1 MGPKM
6 STVEQV
12 RKIRGRGENRNKAAP
27 SAKLTFEAAEQT
39 GPGTLAGRYLRMFWQ
54 PVLHSHDL
62 VASQALPLR
71 VMGESFTVFRGESG
85 TPYVVAPNC
94 PHRLAPLNIAR
105 VEGDELRCFYH
116 GWKFNGQGQ
125 CIEQPSEQEPFCDR
139 IRIAQ
144 YPTVEYIGLIFAW
157 LGEGEPPPFPRYP
170 GFEGDN
176 VVLTYDSYERPCNY
190 FNNLENLADF
200 AHLPFAHHGLAGAWD
215 ERADPS
221 TISATETKWGAEL
234 RCERRSG
241 KGNIFQFGM
250 PNITHVRALP
260 DDPAV
265 KYREFLAWWV
275 PMDDR
280 RHTQFTIVKTD
291 RIPGA
296 TEGYLERRAARMAK
310 RDIDPE
316 KLAFDILAGKTRYS
330 EVDPART
337 NMVVLQDHLAQV
349 GVGQPSERPREHLGR
364 SDIGV
369 AALRRLWVRELT
381 RLAQGEELKTW
392 HYDPAALPIRSDF

>member
-1 MGPKM
+1 M
-6 STVEQV
+6 STVEHV
-12 RKIRGRGENRNKAAP
+12 SKVVARSENRNKATP
-27 SAKLTFEAAEQT
+27 SVKLTFDAAEQT

-54 PVLHSHDL
+54 PVLHSNDL
-62 VASQALPLR
+62 AAGQALPLR

-85 TPYVVAPNC
+85 KPHVIASNC
-94 PHRLAPLNIAR
+94 PHRLAPLNIGA

-116 GWKFNGQGQ
+116 GWKFNGQGH
-125 CIEQPSEQEPFCDR
+125 CVEQPAEREPFCDR
-139 IRIAQ
+139 IRIAH
-144 YPTVEYIGLIFAW
+144 YPTVEYIGLIFAY
-157 LGEGEPPPFPRYP
+157 LGEGEPPQFPHYP

-221 TISATETKWGAEL
+221 TISATETQWGAEL

-260 DDPAV
+260 DDPEV

-275 PMDDR
+275 PIDDR
-280 RHTQFTIVKTD
+280 RHTQFTVVKTE
-291 RIPGA
+291 RVPGA
-296 TEGYLERRAARMAK
+296 TERYLERRAARIAK

-316 KLAFDILAGKTRYS
+316 KLALEILAGKKRYS
-330 EVDPART
+330 EVDPTRT
-337 NMVVLQDHLAQV
+337 NVVVLQDHLAQI

-364 SDIGV
+364 SDVGV

-392 HYDPAALPIRSDF
+392 TYDAEAPVRSDF